1 MLALHDE
8 VHREARD
15 WFGGLPQAPKARIMQ
30 HFGDFPKCEPD
41 ILASPNGPAWVWW
54 ELAVLPLD
62 PRAQLALLAM
72 TSLRERLLG
81 IRRVLQFVK
90 QRAGVRQWLGH
101 VVYNRTV
108 IMVLIGLLLPVLF
121 QFLRG
126 TLIEEWESS
135 NNNTGSTPE
144 GSF

>member
-1 MLALHDE
+1 MYYVCLFSELLALHDE
-8 VHREARD
+8 VHKEARD
-15 WFGGLPQAPKARIMQ
+15 WFGGLPQAPKSRIMQ
-30 HFGDFPKCEPD
+30 HFGDFPECEPD

-90 QRAGVRQWLGH
+90 KRAGARQ
-101 VVYNRTV
+101 
-108 IMVLIGLLLPVLF
+108 
-121 QFLRG
+121 
-126 TLIEEWESS
+126 
-135 NNNTGSTPE
+135 
-144 GSF
+144 